1 MEPGDPGPGG
11 GGPEA
16 EEALEDLY
24 RIYWFPLYSFVR
36 RSGHPPADAQDLTQ
50 GFFSEIFLNGLLERV
65 NSEKGSLRSYLLG
78 AIKNFVAQQHRKE
91 TAIKRG
97 GGLRFVPI
105 DDGNAEIRY
114 RNDPVDH
121 LSPDHL
127 FDRRWAMELLE
138 RSMDRLGHG
147 LSPEQ
152 TTVFRE
158 IAPYLT
164 ESRGGVP
171 YSDLAGRL
179 GMEEGAVRVAL
190 HRLRAR
196 HREILI
202 QVVAET
208 VESPDLVEAEIRHLI
223 ASFD

>member
-1 MEPGDPGPGG
+1 MRAQGQ
-11 GGPEA
+11 GPEA
-16 EEALEDLY
+16 EQALEDLC
-24 RIYWFPLYSFVR
+24 RAYWFPLYSFVR
-36 RSGHPPADAQDLTQ
+36 RCGRSPADAQDLTQ
-50 GFFSEIFLNGLLERV
+50 GFFCEIFLNGLLDQA
-65 NSEKGSLRSYLLG
+65 NCEKGSLRSYLLG
-78 AIKNFVAQQHRKE
+78 AIKNFISHQHRKE
-91 TAIKRG
+91 NALKRG
-97 GGLRFVPI
+97 GAMRFVSI
-105 DDGNAEIRY
+105 DEEAAESRY

-127 FDRRWAMELLE
+127 FDRSWAIDLIGQSLN
-138 RSMDRLGHG
+138 RLGQG

-152 TTVFRE
+152 IVVFRE

-164 ESRGGVP
+164 ESRGDIP
-171 YSDLAGRL
+171 YSDLAVRL
-179 GMEEGAVRVAL
+179 GMEEGAIRVAL

-223 ASFD
+223 AAFI

>member
-1 MEPGDPGPGG
+1 MRAQGE
-11 GGPEA
+11 GPEA
-16 EEALEDLY
+16 EQAMEDLC
-24 RIYWFPLYSFVR
+24 RAYWFPLYSFVR
-36 RSGHPPADAQDLTQ
+36 RCGRSPADAQDLTQ
-50 GFFSEIFLNGLLERV
+50 GFFCEIFLNGLLDRV

-78 AIKNFVAQQHRKE
+78 AIKNFISRQHRKE
-91 TAIKRG
+91 NALKRG
-97 GGLRFVPI
+97 GAMRFISI
-105 DDGNAEIRY
+105 DEEAAESRY

-127 FDRRWAMELLE
+127 FDRHWAMALIG
-138 RSMDRLGHG
+138 RSLDRLGRG

-152 TTVFRE
+152 RSVFRE

-164 ESRGGVP
+164 ESRGDVP
-171 YSDLAGRL
+171 YSELAARL

-196 HREILI
+196 HRGILI

-208 VESPDLVEAEIRHLI
+208 VESPDEVDAEIRHL
-223 ASFD
+223 AAAFE